1 MSTGGRIKRVV
12 APSARAGRGGM
23 SAEGRTKEER
33 REAMAS
39 LGRKEGREV
48 GRDEAALSLLLL
60 DMVVVDLYEGLY
72 EKKG

>member
-1 MSTGGRIKRVV
+1 
-12 APSARAGRGGM
+12 M